1 MYRCEER
8 GFNEKD
14 EDVPE
19 EVTRKLILKE
29 FLEIFHDIENTK
41 METLETDLNLG
52 MWQFAKAYKRVS
64 VF

>member
-52 MWQFAKAYKRVS
+52 M
-64 VF
+64 